1 MQPPDIVAAPDE
13 TVFGI
18 AARQHRL
25 SGNRSSSD
33 SLLELFGSNHIVPGS
48 LLPGHLG
55 QFFDSLGLTGRM
67 SYSLLIDQ
75 HTVLPYWRLFAPIDR
90 YQAVQSVMWRTA
102 AIGVKLTL
110 GLISSRLGGGSTLR
124 YCDACAES
132 DLANLGVPTWH
143 RKHQMPGVLLCP
155 DHALALNECDHL
167 SQQVHRHTF
176 FLPDDQFIPFNC
188 PANDMSK
195 AAKAQLLRIAVLS
208 TELLNLPWETALPT
222 PDLRARFL
230 VWLDRHDLVTTCQR
244 VRVAEL
250 QRHVADYWAPISD
263 TEPFASLFASIDGDH
278 SWLNSLVRKQR
289 GTHHPLKQLLLIGA
303 ISPSVDAFLHEEM
316 ASRTTPAVHR
326 SLIGAADSPVASQ
339 ALHLMKDERH
349 SARYAARELGVDV
362 QTILTIAHRHGVEI
376 IRRSKWIFAPERNA
390 IRQLLRAGTPLTEI
404 VQTLGISAST
414 VSRVLAAD
422 PDLQRTRREVL
433 LSLRRE
439 GERSCLLGALEQ
451 RPLLSPSGL
460 RQRVPACYAWL
471 YRHDRAWLGK
481 HLLDLQ
487 PGARTAKS
495 CVDWRKRDASLAKA
509 IRLVAQAIR
518 ASEETPVRVTL
529 RELGRRT
536 GRTSWL
542 EKHRAKLPIC
552 NILLQDVLET
562 VSEFQARRL
571 KWWDQHLTSEEGI
584 PPAPS
589 RLRRL
594 AGMPSRRRA
603 SGAGSLDRP

>member
-1 MQPPDIVAAPDE
+1 MRPPDIVAAPDE

-33 SLLELFGSNHIVPGS
+33 SLLELFGSNRIIPGS

-55 QFFDSLGLTGRM
+55 RLFDYLGTTNGSPHSSLV
-67 SYSLLIDQ
+67 DQ
-75 HTVLPYWRLFAPIDR
+75 HTVLPYWRLFVPSER
-90 YQAVQSVMWRTA
+90 YQAVQSAMWRTA
-102 AIGVKLTL
+102 ATGLKLTL

-143 RKHQMPGVLLCP
+143 RTHQMPGVLLCP
-155 DHALALNECDHL
+155 DHALPLHECDHL
-167 SQQVHRHTF
+167 SQQVHRHTL
-176 FLPDDQFIPFNC
+176 FLPDEQFIPFSC
-188 PANDMSK
+188 PANEISK
-195 AAKAQLLRIAVLS
+195 AAKAQLLRIATLS
-208 TELLNLPWETALPT
+208 TELMDLPWEMVSLV
-222 PDLRARFL
+222 PDLRARYL
-230 VWLDRHDLVTTCQR
+230 ALLDQFSMVTVGQR

-250 QRHVADYWAPISD
+250 QRHVVDYWAPISGM
-263 TEPFASLFASIDGDH
+263 EPFASLFASIDGNHIWIDD
-278 SWLNSLVRKQR
+278 LVRKQR
-289 GTHHPLKQLLLIGA
+289 GTHHPLKHLLLIGA
-303 ISPSVDAFLHEEM
+303 ISPSVEAFLHEDM
-316 ASRTTPAVHR
+316 ALRTPSAVHC
-326 SLIGAADSPVASQ
+326 SPISTADSSVVSHV
-339 ALHLMKDERH
+339 LRLMKDERH

-376 IRRSKWIFAPERNA
+376 ARRSKWVFAPERDA
-390 IRQLLRAGTPLTEI
+390 IRQRLRVGTPLTEI
-404 VQTLGISAST
+404 TRKLGISAST

-422 PDLQRTRREVL
+422 PDLQRARREVL
-433 LSLRRE
+433 LSLRRD
-439 GERSCLLGALEQ
+439 GERSCLLGTLKQ

-471 YRHDRAWLGK
+471 YRHDRAWLGE

-487 PGARTAKS
+487 PGARTPKS
-495 CVDWRKRDASLAKA
+495 CVDWRKRDARLARA
-509 IRLVAQAIR
+509 IRLVVHAIR
-518 ASEETPVRVTL
+518 ASEEAPVRITL

-536 GRTSWL
+536 GRVSWL
-542 EKHRAKLPIC
+542 EKHRAKLPVC

-562 VSEFQARRL
+562 VPEFQARRL
-571 KWWDQHLTSEEGI
+571 KWWDQHLTYEEGI

-594 AGMPSRRRA
+594 AGIPSRRLA
-603 SGAGSLDRP
+603 SGADSLDRP

>member
-25 SGNRSSSD
+25 SGNRSSCD
-33 SLLELFGSNHIVPGS
+33 SLLELFGSNRVIPGS
-48 LLPGHLG
+48 LLPGHLERL
-55 QFFDSLGLTGRM
+55 FNYLGLTSST
-67 SYSLLIDQ
+67 SYSLLVDQ
-75 HTVLPYWRLFAPIDR
+75 HTVLPYWRLFAPIGC
-90 YQAVQSVMWRTA
+90 YQAVQSSMWSTGA
-102 AIGVKLTL
+102 TGLKLTL

-143 RKHQMPGVLLCP
+143 RKHQMPGMLLCP

-167 SQQVHRHTF
+167 SQQVHRHTL
-176 FLPDDQFIPFNC
+176 FLPDERLIPFSC
-188 PANDMSK
+188 PANDASK
-195 AAKAQLLRIAVLS
+195 VAKAQLLRIATLGTEVLK
-208 TELLNLPWETALPT
+208 LPWETGQPA
-222 PDLRARFL
+222 PDLRARYL
-230 VWLDRHDLVTTCQR
+230 VWLGRHDLVTACQR

-250 QRHVADYWAPISD
+250 QRYVADYWAPISEI
-263 TEPFASLFASIDGDH
+263 EPFGSLFASIGGDH

-289 GTHHPLKQLLLIGA
+289 GTHHPLKHLLLIGA

-316 ASRTTPAVHR
+316 ALRTTPAVHR
-326 SLIGAADSPVASQ
+326 SSIGAADSPIVSR
-339 ALHLMKDERH
+339 ALQLMKDERH
-349 SARYAARELGVDV
+349 SARHAARELGVDV

-376 IRRSKWIFAPERNA
+376 ARRSKRVFAPERNA
-390 IRQLLRAGTPLTEI
+390 IWQLLRSGTPLAEI

-414 VSRVLAAD
+414 VSRVLATD
-422 PDLQRTRREVL
+422 PNLQRVRREVL

-439 GERSCLLGALEQ
+439 EERNRLLGALKQ
-451 RPLLSPSGL
+451 CPLLSASGL

-471 YRHDRAWLGK
+471 YRHDRAWLCE
-481 HLLDLQ
+481 HLLDFQ

-495 CVDWRKRDASLAKA
+495 CVDWGKRDASLAKA
-509 IRLVAQAIR
+509 IRLVAHAIR

-542 EKHRAKLPIC
+542 EKHRTKLPIC

-562 VSEFQARRL
+562 VSEFRARRL
-571 KWWDQHLTSEEGI
+571 EWWDQHLTNEEGI

-594 AGMPSRRRA
+594 AGISSRHRA
-603 SGAGSLDRP
+603 SGVDSLDQP